1 MIEKNDTEIRTR
13 KRATKEYKK
22 FDEGNVEKVIKR
34 KRINMVESIVIVV
47 SSLIFI
53 ILLCNKTFFH
63 EEYKTKKVD
72 MNIPLLYF
80 FTGDDGEKIEFKSFR
95 EPKYDKTYFDNYLDT
110 LDLYKCNDKV
120 FYYDKDK
127 NTTIYS
133 IKVEKSFA
141 VNTVIVNYS
150 EESPEI
156 LCEE

>member
-1 MIEKNDTEIRTR
+1 MIEKSDTKT
-13 KRATKEYKK
+13 KSKKKVSKEYKK
-22 FDEGNVEKVIKR
+22 FADGNVEKVIKR
-34 KRINMVESIVIVV
+34 RRINMVESIVIIV

-63 EEYKTKKVD
+63 EEYKTKNVEMD
-72 MNIPLLYF
+72 IPLLYF
-80 FTGDDGEKIEFKSFR
+80 FTGDDGEKIEFMTFR
-95 EPKYDKTYFDNYLDT
+95 ESKYDEKYFDNYLDT
-110 LDLYKCNDKV
+110 LDLYNCNDKV

-133 IKVEKSFA
+133 IKVKKSFA

-150 EESPEI
+150 GESPEI

>member
-1 MIEKNDTEIRTR
+1 MKENEERKIRR
-13 KRATKEYKK
+13 KKKVTKDYKK
-22 FDEGNVEKVIKR
+22 FAEGNVEKVIKR
-34 KRINMVESIVIVV
+34 NRINMVESIVIVV

-63 EEYKTKKVD
+63 EEYKSKNVD
-72 MNIPLLYF
+72 MDIPLLYF
-80 FTGDDGEKIEFKSFR
+80 FTGDDGKKIEFKSFR
-95 EPKYDKTYFDNYLDT
+95 ESKYDKTYFDNYLEN

-133 IKVEKSFA
+133 IKVKESFA

>member
-1 MIEKNDTEIRTR
+1 MIENNDTKT
-13 KRATKEYKK
+13 KSKKKVTKEYKK
-22 FDEGNVEKVIKR
+22 FAEGNVEKVIKR
-34 KRINMVESIVIVV
+34 NRINMVESIVIVV

-63 EEYKTKKVD
+63 EEYVTKSVNMD
-72 MNIPLLYF
+72 IPLLYF
-80 FTGDDGEKIEFKSFR
+80 FTGDDGKKIEFKTFR
-95 EPKYDKTYFDNYLDT
+95 ESKYDKTYFENYLDT
-110 LDLYKCNDKV
+110 LDIYKCNNKV

-133 IKVEKSFA
+133 IKVEKNFA

-150 EESPEI
+150 GESPEV